1 MTNQYEDF
9 YKTAELDSEASEE
22 FLDNLDD
29 AAELFDIE
37 PGDDIKIVGKGMVG
51 IKCLATL
58 AIC

>member
-22 FLDNLDD
+22 FPDNLDD
-29 AAELFDIE
+29 AAELYDLE
-37 PGDDIKIVGKGMVG
+37 PGDDIKIVGKGMVE